1 MWKAQSQGGI
11 RRYIPSGRP
20 KRGQMLRVSSGQASS
35 TKSWPNQRCGSMTA
49 FSNQGASEAVFK
61 LFFSLFVFLFSTGTI
76 KLLLFIQIS
85 TTGEKVA
92 TMNTPIQS
100 RLRESANPSPTF
112 CAKMR
117 AFVARLRHW
126 YTAVWQSYIVFPT
139 ALFRLCTDVN
149 QKVEQKGSHFL
160 SCIYAVWVVNAHIK
174 HIHIY
179 NEASKCT
186 NDPCEWK
193 APASDVEDM
202 IRLSQA
208 RSSGWAQKPTTVI
221 HAATITSH
229 LSCLYSFYLMLLFL
243 CILLNDSCMV
253 LFSF

>member
-92 TMNTPIQS
+92 T
-100 RLRESANPSPTF
+100 
-112 CAKMR
+112 KMR

-139 ALFRLCTDVN
+139 ALFRLCTDVK

-208 RSSGWAQKPTTVI
+208 RSSGWAQKRTTVI